1 MDPVVVIVV
10 AIAAVV
16 LIAVIITVLI
26 SVLSKRTISFRT
38 GKVKFTSE
46 IPELKARKG
55 AEIVLPQL
63 SSQYYDFMGWYY
75 DAACTERACITKM
88 PADNQVAIVD
98 DNVVIFNQSKFEA
111 LFKYDFKTQ
120 VIAEAKAKEVERD
133 EYRRR

>member
-1 MDPVVVIVV
+1 MDSVVVIVV

-46 IPELKARKG
+46 IPEVKARKG

-63 SSQYYDFMGWYY
+63 RSQYYDFMGWYY

-88 PADNQVAIVD
+88 PADNLVLHAGWRKKKEQRPEVTSEPALDLGGAIAHNLSFRV
-98 DNVVIFNQSKFEA
+98 E
-111 LFKYDFKTQ
+111 LDF
-120 VIAEAKAKEVERD
+120 
-133 EYRRR
+133 

>member
-16 LIAVIITVLI
+16 LIAVIITVLT

-46 IPELKARKG
+46 IPEVKARKG

-88 PADNQVAIVD
+88 PADNLVLHAGWRKKQAPKPEVSSEPVLDLGGAIAHNLSFRV
-98 DNVVIFNQSKFEA
+98 E
-111 LFKYDFKTQ
+111 LDF
-120 VIAEAKAKEVERD
+120 
-133 EYRRR
+133 